1 VPYRKVTIRPYRDG
15 DEPLLYG
22 LARMIFGEREGW
34 SDVRTLGVLETER
47 VFVAELESGLAGYVA
62 VADAGE
68 AVRIDHVLVSPEHE
82 GEGVGHQL
90 LEWAEG
96 YAISAGAAVLQV
108 LVEGDNRRAL
118 DFYRRSGFVEV
129 EPGLLER
136 VLPQQQG

>member
-1 VPYRKVTIRPYRDG
+1 VPYRKATIRPYRAE
-15 DEPLLYG
+15 DEALLYG
-22 LARMIFGEREGW
+22 LARMTFGEREGW
-34 SDVRTLGVLETER
+34 SDSRTLGVLESER
-47 VFVAELESGLAGYVA
+47 VFVAELDAGLAGYVA

-68 AVRIDHVLVSPEHE
+68 AIRIDHVLVSPEHE
-82 GEGVGHQL
+82 GQGVGHQL

-96 YAISAGAAVLQV
+96 YAISAGATALQV
-108 LVEGDNRRAL
+108 CVEEDNRRAL